1 MTDKKY
7 EVLIDSQAFKT
18 KPTPQQ
24 VPSINQRIA
33 SQSIE
38 VTQEE
43 FANLVGENG
52 QTTVLATMDG
62 KRAKNNMIQQQ
73 VVALDFDNTKVVNGK
88 KVKTT
93 GDEYTSVAEIY
104 QDKWVQDNASFIYS
118 TFNHSND
125 WHRFRLVFFLDK
137 QMTNNTQVEKMYEWL
152 MDKFPTADKANK
164 DSSRLFYGGTE
175 TLEINFNNELNTSQV
190 TFTKPK
196 RVSKATTKKVAPLV
210 NAEAIAG
217 FERYLEKDKEN
228 LMEYNNALSAIWV
241 IARAAI
247 TGEISYPSAYIFAEM
262 LAMDNE
268 DWAIENEKKLKEA
281 LNTPLHEFNT
291 NYSFAEKF
299 LGRNKP
305 IGAVLDSSDMIATS
319 KYLVDTLEV
328 KLFNN
333 HLYFKNGNHWIN
345 DNNKLLRA
353 VDQYIELLHSRD
365 NELINQFMKRAELIE
380 EEHFPVQLK
389 NDYYIENGEVKEG
402 TLEEFTPY
410 YLDVAYEPTMHNQD
424 VDEFLDFLTLDRADL
439 RNVVED
445 MLGHILMSKGF
456 PHKVFFFIG
465 EKGANGK
472 STFLEMLNSFI
483 GDLGTNI
490 SLENFNDATSVV
502 ELEGKLVNVGDDIDV
517 SFLESSSN
525 FKILASGNT
534 LMVRPIYA
542 TPYRMKNK
550 ATLIFTANG
559 MPTFK
564 DKSGGI
570 ARRLIIIPCDNIVTK
585 VDFEIDE
592 KLSSDEAKSY
602 ILNLALKGLKRIQ
615 TNGGSISKSETI
627 DKLVEGY
634 LKDSNNVLHF
644 LDEKGIDELLTEQE
658 NYEEYQ
664 KFCDNHGINPYKK
677 TGFTQELKNQ
687 GYGQTRR
694 SRLGKQ
700 ERFYVKE
707 EIEVN

>member
-1 MTDKKY
+1 MTDKTY
-7 EVLIDSQAFKT
+7 ELLIDKQGFT
-18 KPTPQQ
+18 KKPSPPQI
-24 VPSINQRIA
+24 PSINNRIA
-33 SQSIE
+33 NQKVN
-38 VTQEE
+38 VTQKE
-43 FANLVGENG
+43 FATLVGENG

-62 KRAKNNMIQQQ
+62 KRNKNNMVQQQ
-73 VVALDFDNTKVVNGK
+73 VVALDFDNTEIIDGK

-93 GDEYTSVAEIY
+93 GKEYTTVAEIF
-104 QDKWVQDNASFIYS
+104 QDPWVQANASLIYS
-118 TFNHSND
+118 TFSHSKD

-137 QMTNNTQVEKMYEWL
+137 AMTNNTQVEKMYEWL

-164 DSSRLFYGGTE
+164 DSSRLFFGGTE
-175 TLEINFNNELNTSQV
+175 YVEISFENELDTNQV
-190 TFTKPK
+190 TFKKEK
-196 RVSKATTKKVAPLV
+196 RVSKTTTKKVAPLD

-217 FERYLEKDKEN
+217 FTRYLEKDKEN
-228 LMEYNNALSAIWV
+228 LQEYENALSAIWV

-247 TGEISYPSAYIFAEM
+247 TGEISYPNAYIFTEM
-262 LAMDNE
+262 LAMGNE
-268 DWAIENEKKLKEA
+268 EWEKENEKKLKEA
-281 LNTPLHEFNT
+281 LNTPLHDFHTE
-291 NYSFAEKF
+291 YSFAEKF
-299 LGRNKP
+299 LGQTTP
-305 IGAVLDSSDMIATS
+305 VGAVLDASDMIATS
-319 KYLVDTLEV
+319 KYLVDTLEI

-333 HLYFKNGNHWIN
+333 QLYFKNNNHWIS

-365 NELINQFMKRAELIE
+365 KELINQFMKRAELIE
-380 EEHFPVQLK
+380 EEHFPVQLR
-389 NDYYIENGEVKEG
+389 NDFYIENGIVHEG
-402 TLEEFTPY
+402 ILDEFTPY
-410 YLDVAYEPTMHNQD
+410 YLDVNYEPTMHSHD
-424 VDEFLDFLTLDRADL
+424 VDEFLDFLTLDRKDL
-439 RNVVED
+439 RHVVED

-490 SLENFNDATSVV
+490 SLENFNDPTSVV

-517 SFLESSSN
+517 SYLESSSN

-570 ARRLIIIPCDNIVTK
+570 ARRLIIIPCDNVVTE

-602 ILNLALKGLKRIQ
+602 LLNLALNGLKRIQ
-615 TNGGSISKSETI
+615 TNGGSISQSDTI
-627 DKLVEGY
+627 DELVKGY
-634 LKDSNNVLHF
+634 LKDSNNILHF
-644 LDEKGIDELLTEQE
+644 LDEVGIDELLTEQE
-658 NYEEYQ
+658 NYDEYQ
-664 KFCDNHGINPYKK
+664 NFCDRLGVNPYKK

-707 EIEVN
+707 EDVEI